1 MRSTCERGWTAVTG
15 FLVAVGIF
23 AALTVLGPFVAL
35 SLFLAAAVLGVVLGI
50 AFLSMGEH
58 DESRLL
64 VLALGCGAAVGG
76 MVVTVAGWGRVF
88 GPWTFGIL
96 LGLVVT
102 SPYLLRAARRRLTPT
117 TTPTEDVPVVPRPK
131 PRPKPRPRHVAS
143 SPPATP
149 PVTPPVA
156 EEVDFVVP
164 DRMDDVDICLAWCSS
179 YVALQ
184 RVRTAESRLRVV
196 QMRALYLDDLER
208 RDPDGL
214 VAWIA
219 SGARAAG
226 DPSRFLSSVRPATT
240 PATGEGAQDNP
251 LAE

>member
-1 MRSTCERGWTAVTG
+1 MVAG

-23 AALTVLGPFVAL
+23 AALTVLGPLVAL

-50 AFLSMGEH
+50 AFLSMGSQ
-58 DESRLL
+58 DENRLL

-88 GPWTFGIL
+88 GPWAFVIL
-96 LGLVVT
+96 LVLVGT
-102 SPYLLRAARRRLTPT
+102 SPRLLRAVRQRLAPTQPAPAQDVPAPLRPPRPQRPRRVVST
-117 TTPTEDVPVVPRPK
+117 TTPTTEPVPVD
-131 PRPKPRPRHVAS
+131 
-143 SPPATP
+143 
-149 PVTPPVA
+149 
-156 EEVDFVVP
+156 EDVDFVVP
-164 DRMDDVDICLAWCSS
+164 DQMDDGDICLAWCSS

-196 QMRALYLDDLER
+196 EMRALYLDELER
-208 RDPDGL
+208 RDPGAL
-214 VAWIA
+214 GAWMA

-226 DPSRFLSSVRPATT
+226 DPRRFLASSRHARETT
-240 PATGEGAQDNP
+240 PPSGDAQDSP